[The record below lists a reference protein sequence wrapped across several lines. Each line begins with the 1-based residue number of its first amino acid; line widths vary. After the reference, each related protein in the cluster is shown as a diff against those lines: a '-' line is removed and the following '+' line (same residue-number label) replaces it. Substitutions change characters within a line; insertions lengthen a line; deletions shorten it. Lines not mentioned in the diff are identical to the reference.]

1 MSLCTP
7 LNEQIEKI
15 KLYRS
20 LSPEE
25 RDLIKE
31 KYNIDF
37 KVNTPQ
43 FIDYFLQYSKAIGID
58 IFEKQIEIANL
69 FLSMSPVEKQYLGR
83 KLAKNPDK
91 LIHVKE
97 LVDFLDLKKRNYLNT
112 PVENLKLLNKVN
124 DLDKSVSERL
134 FSLSYKSNKK
144 PYIRDILVTEKINFE
159 YRIKQ
164 KYLEYWSK
172 NYRNKRLSI
181 VYTIKLDD
189 FINETMNLKELID
202 SSGDLYIKKY
212 KDRIEGLMIPDEEE
226 HKKKL
231 LSIKINSDTNNS
243 EPPINADN
251 TANYTGNSSYT
262 ELNSNQNISSSKEVN
277 PAENKSSSSQEVVP
291 SIVHKLDPKLD
302 FEIKNRLDELE
313 HEKGILIN
321 KVHALNKYILP
332 KNSSF
337 DIFKEHVKNKL
348 ISYANSLIGD
358 KSLKMKILD
367 KLEDS
372 LKFLKY
378 VDCNFEEKEFKMWQL
393 VEDLV
398 AKEIEYVDKTRNIKR
413 FFKELEDLFVIN

>member
-1 MSLCTP
+1 
-7 LNEQIEKI
+7 
-15 KLYRS
+15 
-20 LSPEE
+20 
-25 RDLIKE
+25 
-31 KYNIDF
+31 
-37 KVNTPQ
+37 
-43 FIDYFLQYSKAIGID
+43 
-58 IFEKQIEIANL
+58 
-69 FLSMSPVEKQYLGR
+69 
-83 KLAKNPDK
+83 
-91 LIHVKE
+91 
-97 LVDFLDLKKRNYLNT
+97 
-112 PVENLKLLNKVN
+112 
-124 DLDKSVSERL
+124 
-134 FSLSYKSNKK
+134 
-144 PYIRDILVTEKINFE
+144 
-159 YRIKQ
+159 
-164 KYLEYWSK
+164 
-172 NYRNKRLSI
+172 
-181 VYTIKLDD
+181 
-189 FINETMNLKELID
+189 MNLKELID

-291 SIVHKLDPKLD
+291 SIVQKLDPKLD